1 MVAALALISFGSL
14 VLGQAVGWNAVSFYG
29 IAMMGLATGLAA
41 LALVPQPVWRRAA
54 ALVAIA
60 AGLCLLRQWAVAAN
74 PPSANWAGP
83 MWGVVAASLALTAL
97 VPSRWPRKFY
107 HRRMAK
113 LSLLALILPL
123 STYLYAITMAGG

>member
-1 MVAALALISFGSL
+1 
-14 VLGQAVGWNAVSFYG
+14 
-29 IAMMGLATGLAA
+29 
-41 LALVPQPVWRRAA
+41 
-54 ALVAIA
+54 
-60 AGLCLLRQWAVAAN
+60 
-74 PPSANWAGP
+74 

-123 STYLYAITMAGG
+123 STYLYAIAMDGG